1 VLIRDKV
8 VLVTGGARA
17 VGAGIV
23 RSLAREGATVAIN
36 CFESVAQANVLAD
49 SLRAEGKE
57 ASVWQCDAREFGDT
71 RRMVDGIV
79 ETHGRIDAVVNNATS
94 GSKVGEWDPEH
105 WQNYINCY
113 EGEVK
118 FVISTLYAAWPYMKT
133 QGGGRIDNII
143 TEQWNEG
150 SSGYITHVAAKA
162 AVVGA
167 TRWLVPRLAADNI
180 TINMVAPGWTRT
192 ERTNG
197 RDTPDNPYV
206 RATPLKRITEAEDV
220 GDACVFFISD
230 LGKYV
235 SGDYLQ
241 VNGGRHPQMGS

>member
-1 VLIRDKV
+1 MLLEDKV

-36 CFESVAQANVLAD
+36 CFESLDQANALAG
-49 SLRAEGKE
+49 SIREQGGE
-57 ASVWQCDAREFGDT
+57 AGVWQCDVREFDDT
-71 RRMVDGIV
+71 RRMVDDIV
-79 ETHGRIDAVVNNATS
+79 AKYGRIDAVVNNATS
-94 GSKVGEWDPEH
+94 GSKVSEWDPEN
-105 WQNYINCY
+105 WQNYINCF

-118 FVISTLYAAWPYMKT
+118 FVISTLYAVWPHMRA
-133 QGGGRIDNII
+133 QGGGRIVNII
-143 TEQWNEG
+143 TEQWIEG
-150 SSGYITHVAAKA
+150 SAGYITHVAAKA

-167 TRWLVPRLAADNI
+167 TRWLVPRLAPDNI
-180 TINMVAPGWTRT
+180 TINMVSPGWTRT
-192 ERTNG
+192 ERTQG

-206 RATPLKRITEAEDV
+206 KSTPLGRIAEAEDI

-230 LGKYV
+230 LGKYI

-241 VNGGRHPQMGS
+241 VNGGRHPQMGG